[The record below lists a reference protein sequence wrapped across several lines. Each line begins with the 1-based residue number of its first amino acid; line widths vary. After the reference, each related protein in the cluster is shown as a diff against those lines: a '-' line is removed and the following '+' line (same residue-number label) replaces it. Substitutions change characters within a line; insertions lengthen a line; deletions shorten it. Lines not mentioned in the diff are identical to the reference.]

1 MVPFQRILINQAVA
15 DLPLTRRVL
24 QAFPDLPVE
33 MVSGEPQADP
43 DLSIAASKKTLYLTA
58 FQGQLIKPCPGTREY
73 ICCGY
78 RILNTATNCPFD
90 CTYCILQAYF
100 NQPYIR
106 LFANLDDIFSQLREY
121 ARSQAGQIIRLGTG
135 EFTDS
140 LVFDP
145 FTGFSRRLAAEIGNF
160 PNLVVEL
167 KTKSR
172 AVENLLEMGG
182 NERLIIA
189 WSLNPGGVIAREER
203 GAAGLEERL
212 AAAVACQEKGF
223 RLGFHFDPIFY
234 FSGWEEQY
242 RETVERLFQRIDP
255 EKIAWISL
263 GCFRYLPS
271 LAPIIRER
279 CRSSRH
285 IHEEFIPALDGKKRY
300 PQPRRVEIYRQMVA
314 WIAARAP
321 QVLVY
326 LCMENSAVWR
336 QVFGFTPGEGC
347 PSLAELLDGRV
358 GIESPRSD
366 GPGAVGALA

>member
-1 MVPFQRILINQAVA
+1 VVPFQRILVNQAVA

-24 QAFPDLPVE
+24 QVFSGLPVE
-33 MVSGEPQADP
+33 MVSGEPPAAP

-78 RILNTATNCPFD
+78 RILHTATNCPFD

-121 ARSQAGQIIRLGTG
+121 ASRQAGQIIRLGTG

-145 FTGFSRRLAAEIGNF
+145 FTGFSRRLAAEIGTCS
-160 PNLVVEL
+160 NLVVEL

-182 NERLIIA
+182 NERLIIS
-189 WSLNPGGVIAREER
+189 WSLNPEGVIAREER

-212 AAAVACQEKGF
+212 AAAAACQEKGF

-234 FSGWEEQY
+234 FSGWEGQY
-242 RETVERLFQRIDP
+242 RETVERLFQRVDP

-263 GCFRYLPS
+263 GCFRYLPP

-279 CRSSRH
+279 FRRSRY

-336 QVFGFTPGEGC
+336 QVFGFIPGEGC
-347 PSLAELLDGRV
+347 PSLTELLDGRV
-358 GIESPRSD
+358 GIKSPRSE
-366 GPGAVGALA
+366 GPGADGVLA